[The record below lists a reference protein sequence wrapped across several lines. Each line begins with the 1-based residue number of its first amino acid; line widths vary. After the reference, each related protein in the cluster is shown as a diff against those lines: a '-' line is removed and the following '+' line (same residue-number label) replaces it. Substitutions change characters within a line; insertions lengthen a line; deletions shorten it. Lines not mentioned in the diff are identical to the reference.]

1 MTAIIISI
9 LAALGIGGGFV
20 IANNGGSSGGGTAV
34 VQIKG
39 EKTDYIAQV
48 NPNFELISA
57 ITDTEQYQPSIGN
70 EDTFFNEY
78 QASALHNHV
87 VGTDGDYE
95 GYGDPADDLRNGQI
109 RGEQIEGT
117 PYYATLNLLKG
128 IGIFWVTSLK
138 VDSIDNNGFFQN
150 TVQAFDLRAL
160 NLTASNS
167 RYKTFTKTDTVIY
180 SPNNQV
186 SFHHYN
192 SVHLGGASLGLSVA
206 DFGHWDEKAW
216 TENGVSKQLIM
227 HNSKT
232 FFFYDERFAY
242 KNMYYKNTATMQGN
256 VFVSVLVD
264 HQSVDTAYNLQ
275 TGSISMDLNLASRK
289 ITNGQVIM
297 DDANYTQ
304 YNVENFTGSINGSV
318 FRIDGTF
325 WQGQPRQEGLLNGG
339 VGKLLVGANGLEM
352 VGNFT
357 KQIQGNT
364 ESGKADYTFGAKE
377 IN

>member
-1 MTAIIISI
+1 M
-9 LAALGIGGGFV
+9 
-20 IANNGGSSGGGTAV
+20 NNH
-34 VQIKG
+34 I
-39 EKTDYIAQV
+39 
-48 NPNFELISA
+48 
-57 ITDTEQYQPSIGN
+57 
-70 EDTFFNEY
+70 
-78 QASALHNHV
+78 

-117 PYYATLNLLKG
+117 NYYATLNLLKG
-128 IGIFWVTSLK
+128 IGVFWVTSLQ
-138 VDSIDNNGFFQN
+138 VNAIDNYGYLQN
-150 TVQAFDLRAL
+150 KGVQAFSLSAFDLA
-160 NLTASNS
+160 ASNS
-167 RYKTFTKTDTVIY
+167 RYKTFTKTDAIVY
-180 SPNNQV
+180 SPNNQI

-216 TENGVSKQLIM
+216 IENGATKQLVM
-227 HNSKT
+227 HNNKT

-275 TGSISMDLNLASRK
+275 TGSISMDLNLVSRK

-297 DDANYTQ
+297 DDPAYQ
-304 YNVENFTGSINGSV
+304 ADYNVSGFTGDIVGSV
-318 FRIDGTF
+318 FTIDGTG
-325 WQGQPRQEGLLNGG
+325 WHNQPAQAGSLRGG
-339 VGKLLVGANGLEM
+339 VGKLLVGKDGLEM

-357 KQIQGNT
+357 KQIEGNT